1 MSKIF
6 KAQNGIR
13 YQLDDLNSGLY
24 TTIPYMSETILTVIG
39 TDINVENPIDPTID
53 DFLIDWTLVSSP
65 VTATPQ
71 ELVDLMYCWISDE
84 LPNVITLLTDT
95 PVVFEADC
103 NALQNFGND
112 LYWRGQL
119 LSTGGGTGI
128 STVDNGLTENPAG
141 NAQLGGLI
149 TQPTTIELV
158 DTNSFQVTSPIGTGG
173 NTSIYMFPVVPDQGI
188 VGFNG
193 SGGIVE
199 IDSAAVKISATAS
212 TNVNIKTNLV
222 ANSVA
227 MQGQVMTLMDISTG
241 QVEFS
246 EGLGSLQVQ
255 SADPQILAF
264 GNLKNWW
271 FYTPSSVM
279 ELPDLSAYGSS
290 TEFIEASFYNHTT
303 TTTPTTC
310 TIQANIGGGNAISG
324 MANGTFI
331 NGAFSI
337 TIDPGM
343 WVTLVGLPQH
353 LTWYI
358 KTYNA

>member
-1 MSKIF
+1 MSKLF
-6 KAQNGIR
+6 EAQNGIR
-13 YQLDDLNSGLY
+13 FQLEDDNTGIY
-24 TTIPYMSETILTVIG
+24 TTIPYMNETVFTVVG
-39 TDINVENPIDPTID
+39 TDILVTNDFDPNTD
-53 DFLIDWTLVSSP
+53 DVTIDWTLVTSP
-65 VTATPQ
+65 VTATPAD
-71 ELVDLMYCWISDE
+71 LVEILYCWISSKI
-84 LPNVITLLTDT
+84 PNVITYLEPT
-95 PVVFEADC
+95 PVVYDAQC
-103 NALQNFGND
+103 NSLQNFGNQ

-128 STVDNGLTENPAG
+128 ATVDNGLSENPAG
-141 NAQLGGLI
+141 NAQLGGQI
-149 TQPTTIELV
+149 IQPTTIELV

-222 ANSVA
+222 SNGIA

-290 TEFIEASFYNHTT
+290 TEFIEASFYNHTV

-310 TIQANIGGGNAISG
+310 KIQANIGGGNGISG
-324 MANGTFI
+324 MANGVFI